1 MANPFPFSVG
11 AVLTAAQMN
20 SIGENA
26 IAYTP
31 TVSAISG
38 TITSYTVAAKS
49 QRVNKICIVQ
59 FQIAITNAGTA
70 SVGYKMTLPFTA
82 VAAYGNVAIG
92 VARETALTGFMQQL
106 TQNGTGE
113 IAILRYDNAFP
124 GGTGSNIQGT
134 IIYEVA

>member
-31 TVSAISG
+31 TVAAISG

-70 SVGYKMTLPFTA
+70 AVGYKMTLPFTA

-92 VARETALTGFMQQL
+92 VGRETALTGFMQQL